1 MSLSPWEQDALDSIE
16 NGLAGSDPGMTARLA
31 MFTRLASGE
40 AMPVRDKLQAVS
52 QRVVRRGA
60 RRSRR
65 LYQRVDLGRAMLLVW
80 LVTTLALIAAALA
93 TSRASAGTCAGSTF
107 TACGGAATAPQAA
120 RPFPLTSAGAS
131 P

>member
-1 MSLSPWEQDALDSIE
+1 MSLSAWEQDVLDSIRD
-16 NGLAGSDPGMTARLA
+16 GLAGSDPALAARLV

-40 AMPVRDKLQAVS
+40 AMPVRDKLQVIS
-52 QRVVRRGA
+52 QRVARRGA

-65 LYQRVDLGRAMLLVW
+65 LYQRLNLGRAMLLVW

-107 TACGGAATAPQAA
+107 ASCRDATSAPQAA
-120 RPFPLTSAGAS
+120 RPFP
-131 P
+131 